1 MTDDLIKHVR
11 DWLDA
16 DGQNWGDHEKG
27 IAAMFDRIQAQAAE
41 IADLRSDL
49 DGARHENTAV
59 WSMIENKDAALRS
72 ALLFIEGG
80 CLSQYANQDFD
91 VRHVISQ
98 ALGD

>member
-1 MTDDLIKHVR
+1 MTDDLIELLRLNH
-11 DWLDA
+11 DDQFFPFCNL
-16 DGQNWGDHEKG
+16 
-27 IAAMFDRIQAQAAE
+27 AADRIETQAAD

-59 WSMIENKDAALRS
+59 WSMIEKKDAALRT

-91 VRHVISQ
+91 VRHAISQ